1 MFERRVSFTP
11 VSSCSDE
18 RSRNAEPDNSLRH
31 LKRES
36 RGIFFFFLTWWDEK
50 GRERKKAVFLSLSF
64 FLSLPDTWNIWL
76 IISDLLA
83 NILHLPFDSRPPPPL
98 QYIKRPM
105 MNAGG
110 RERETA
116 VNSKLAKIG
125 KREKKDRCHADVQ
138 PRAIF
143 RFPIDRPIPLLPPSP
158 FFIRMCIRTKCA
170 QHLFYDFFFF
180 LFLRNDRA
188 PAERGFFLFFFLT
201 TTVVVVV
208 RRIWE
213 SRYLGEEKKK
223 KWGGGMEEE
232 GSIQLISLLVLWP
245 LPFVDRRNLWRRGER
260 ENLFDIFERVASG
273 DPGGGSG
280 GGLSTLA
287 SLNCR

>member
-50 GRERKKAVFLSLSF
+50 GKERKKAVFLSLSF

-188 PAERGFFLFFFLT
+188 SAERNFFFFFFDNNSCCCCT
-201 TTVVVVV
+201 TNLGIPISWWRKKKEMGRWDG
-208 RRIWE
+208 RRRIDTTHQLVGSLASPICWQTKSVKKRRERESLWYIWE
-213 SRYLGEEKKK
+213 SC
-223 KWGGGMEEE
+223 
-232 GSIQLISLLVLWP
+232 
-245 LPFVDRRNLWRRGER
+245 LWRPWRRQRRRPVHTSE
-260 ENLFDIFERVASG
+260 S
-273 DPGGGSG
+273 
-280 GGLSTLA
+280 
-287 SLNCR
+287 